1 MTTAYTAGERLTL
14 TIIGAIGLVGLNGV
28 FLYALFARPDLI
40 GAALANP
47 VSLAFIIEALILM
60 VLLAYLFA
68 RWHVA
73 RAPAVWFIALALLG
87 GLVFAVPA
95 ILLWG
100 PGTVSDGDA

>member
-1 MTTAYTAGERLTL
+1 MTTAYTTSERLTL
-14 TIIGAIGLVGLNGV
+14 MIVGAIGLVGLNGV

-40 GAALANP
+40 GMALANP
-47 VSLAFIIEALILM
+47 VSLVFIIEALILM

-68 RWHVA
+68 KWNVA
-73 RAPAVWFIALALLG
+73 RAPAVWFVALALLG

-100 PGTVSDGDA
+100 PGAAPDGDA